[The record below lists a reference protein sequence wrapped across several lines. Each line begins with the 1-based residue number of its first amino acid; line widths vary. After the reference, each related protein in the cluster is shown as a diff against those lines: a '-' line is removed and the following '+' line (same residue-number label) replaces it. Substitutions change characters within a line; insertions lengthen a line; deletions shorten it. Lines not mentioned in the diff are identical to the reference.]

1 MAPPRVPI
9 TLFKMPKGDRMD
21 MKKLQFEDKARMN
34 KREKIIHICL
44 LILGSIS
51 ILTTAGIILSLLGET
66 VSFFKTVSLVEFIT
80 GRIWTPLFSP
90 AHFGV
95 LPLVMG
101 TLLIVLI
108 SSVISIPLGLGSAI
122 YLSEYAPRKLRN
134 ILKPMLEILAG
145 IPSIVYGYFALTTIT
160 PFIRMIFPQTSIYN
174 ALSAGIAVGIMTIP
188 MVSSLSE
195 DAMAAV
201 PDSMRMGA
209 FGLGSTRLEV
219 STKIVVPA
227 AFPGIMASFILA
239 ISRAI
244 GETMIVAMAA
254 GSTPKMTLNPLESIQ
269 TMTGY
274 IVQISMGDV
283 PFGSIEYK
291 TLFAVAALLFVITFF
306 LNLISR
312 RVVRKYR
319 RAF

>member
-1 MAPPRVPI
+1 
-9 TLFKMPKGDRMD
+9 
-21 MKKLQFEDKARMN
+21 MN
-34 KREKIIHICL
+34 KREKLIHIFL
-44 LILGSIS
+44 VVLGSIS

-66 VSFFKTVSLVEFIT
+66 FSFFKTVSFFEFIT
-80 GRIWTPLFSP
+80 GRVWTPLYSP

-108 SSVISIPLGLGSAI
+108 SSFISIPLGLGSAI

-134 ILKPMLEILAG
+134 ILKPVLEILAG

-160 PFIRMIFPQTSIYN
+160 PLIRMIFPQTSIYN

-219 STKIVVPA
+219 ATKIVVPA

-254 GSTPKMTLNPLESIQ
+254 GSTPKLTLNPLESIQ

-283 PFGSIEYK
+283 PFGTIEYK
-291 TLFAVAALLFVITFF
+291 TLFAVAALLFVITFL
-306 LNLISR
+306 LNFISR

-319 RAF
+319 RAL